1 MHRCSHENPPTPLNG
16 PLPSSQRRGERQSGQ
31 PRGQRSSAGC
41 KPSSVNTAQAGHRV
55 PLDPSTRT
63 HMYRLKLHLATFGL
77 VLALPLLSGCQPK
90 PEAKPEVLLSKPI
103 RLDIPD
109 QEVVLEFVASPENVI
124 GFQSYIIAIEI
135 DNSIKKPNPFHSD
148 TPPPELYV
156 KAEKNIDG
164 QWQAIDTPDPYVSRS
179 RLPET
184 YTPFYAKLP
193 AWHNQ
198 EAFSNHLDPN
208 SWGSANIRTIL
219 GNFPEAE
226 WIEDGRYRI
235 NGHYRVTIK
244 TKQERPDF
252 EGMPSEVSIRQQ
264 YINGK

>member
-1 MHRCSHENPPTPLNG
+1 MNAL
-16 PLPSSQRRGERQSGQ
+16 
-31 PRGQRSSAGC
+31 
-41 KPSSVNTAQAGHRV
+41 
-55 PLDPSTRT
+55 TR
-63 HMYRLKLHLATFGL
+63 HLAAFGL
-77 VLALPLLSGCQPK
+77 VLALPLLAGCQPK
-90 PEAKPEVLLSKPI
+90 PKAKPKVLLSKPI

-184 YTPFYAKLP
+184 YKPFYAKLP

>member
-1 MHRCSHENPPTPLNG
+1 MN
-16 PLPSSQRRGERQSGQ
+16 
-31 PRGQRSSAGC
+31 
-41 KPSSVNTAQAGHRV
+41 V
-55 PLDPSTRT
+55 
-63 HMYRLKLHLATFGL
+63 LKRHLTTLGL

-109 QEVVLEFVASPENVI
+109 QEVVLEFEASPSNIVDFQDYVI
-124 GFQSYIIAIEI
+124 AVEAN
-135 DNSIKKPNPFHSD
+135 NSIKKPNPFHSD

-164 QWQAIDTPDPYVSRS
+164 HWQVIDVPDTYIVLS

-184 YTPFYAKLP
+184 YKPFYAKLP

-198 EAFSNHLDPN
+198 EAFTNHLNPN

-226 WIEDGRYRI
+226 WIEGGRYRI
-235 NGHYRVTIK
+235 NGHYRLTIR
-244 TKQERPDF
+244 TNQVRPDF
-252 EGMPSEVSIRQQ
+252 EGMPAEVSIRQQ
-264 YINGK
+264 YINAK